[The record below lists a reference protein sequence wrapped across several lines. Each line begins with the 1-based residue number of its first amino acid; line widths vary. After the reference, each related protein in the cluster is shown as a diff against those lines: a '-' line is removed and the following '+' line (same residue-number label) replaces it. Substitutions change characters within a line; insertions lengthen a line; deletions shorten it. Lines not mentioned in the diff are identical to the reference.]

1 MQGRDAEHE
10 PGHDERADAAARPA
24 ADPAP
29 GAADAGSVDD
39 ATSAAADDVTPY
51 GPDAATAGAAG
62 RPDSGDFARQF
73 AAAAEKSGLGA
84 IAREEKLTGRDLLTA
99 VGGVRGIL
107 EALLPG
113 LVFLV
118 TYSLLTSVAGQDPQ
132 AALVPALAASVGLAV
147 VFTLARIV
155 TKGQPTQAIAGL
167 IGVIASAALAL
178 WTGDARDNYVLGF
191 FTNAAYAVALL
202 ISLLVRW
209 PAIGL
214 IVGFLMGDGVAWRED
229 RRKYRAAQFLTLVW
243 IGLFVARLVV
253 QVPLYLVDNVEAL
266 GVTRLLMGVPL
277 YALVLVFTWLVV
289 RAVYPSAARSAE

>member
-1 MQGRDAEHE
+1 MSDSAGAPGSERD
-10 PGHDERADAAARPA
+10 DERADASASASPE
-24 ADPAP
+24 
-29 GAADAGSVDD
+29 
-39 ATSAAADDVTPY
+39 ATEFS
-51 GPDAATAGAAG
+51 
-62 RPDSGDFARQF
+62 RQF

-84 IAREEKLTGRDLLTA
+84 LARDEKLSGRDLLVA

-113 LVFLV
+113 LLFLV
-118 TYSLLTSVAGQDPQ
+118 VYSSLTSFGGQDPQ
-132 AALVPALAASVGLAV
+132 TALIPALGASVGLAV
-147 VFTLARIV
+147 LFTVVRIA

-191 FTNAAYAVALL
+191 FTNAAYALAL
-202 ISLLVRW
+202 IVSLLVRW

-214 IVGFLMGDGVAWRED
+214 VVGFLMGDGVAWKQD

-243 IGLFVARLVV
+243 IGLFVGRLVV

-266 GVTRLLMGVPL
+266 GATRLLMGVPL
-277 YALVLVFTWLVV
+277 YALVLVFSWLVV
-289 RAVYPSAARSAE
+289 RAVYPSSSRSAE

>member
-1 MQGRDAEHE
+1 MLGPDPEREAAR
-10 PGHDERADAAARPA
+10 DERADAAAA
-24 ADPAP
+24 S
-29 GAADAGSVDD
+29 AADAAVPAQPRGSDPAVARDGEAD
-39 ATSAAADDVTPY
+39 AADAR
-51 GPDAATAGAAG
+51 PDAGE
-62 RPDSGDFARQF
+62 FARQF
-73 AAAAEKSGLGA
+73 SAAAEKSGLGA
-84 IAREEKLTGRDLLTA
+84 FAREERLTARDLLTA

-118 TYSLLTSVAGQDPQ
+118 TYSVLTSIVGWDPQ

-147 VFTLARIV
+147 VFTIVRIA

-167 IGVIASAALAL
+167 IGVLASAALAL
-178 WTGDARDNYVLGF
+178 WTGNARDNYVLGF
-191 FTNAAYAVALL
+191 FTNVAYAVALL

-209 PAIGL
+209 PALGL
-214 IVGFLMGDGVAWRED
+214 IVGFLMGDGVAWRDD

-277 YALVLVFTWLVV
+277 YALLLVFTWLVV
-289 RAVYPSAARSAE
+289 RAVYPSSARSAG

>member
-1 MQGRDAEHE
+1 MSDSAGSPGSEHD
-10 PGHDERADAAARPA
+10 DERADAS
-24 ADPAP
+24 AP
-29 GAADAGSVDD
+29 SSPEASEFG
-39 ATSAAADDVTPY
+39 
-51 GPDAATAGAAG
+51 
-62 RPDSGDFARQF
+62 RQF

-84 IAREEKLTGRDLLTA
+84 LARDEKLSGRDLLVA

-118 TYSLLTSVAGQDPQ
+118 VYSSLTSFGGQDPQ
-132 AALVPALAASVGLAV
+132 AALFPALGASVGLAV
-147 VFTLARIV
+147 VFTIVRIA

-191 FTNAAYAVALL
+191 FTNAAYALALMV
-202 ISLLVRW
+202 SLLVRW

-214 IVGFLMGDGVAWRED
+214 IVGFLMGDGVAWKHD

-243 IGLFVARLVV
+243 IGLFVGRLLV

-266 GVTRLLMGVPL
+266 GATRLLMGVPL
-277 YALVLVFTWLVV
+277 YALVLVFSWLVV
-289 RAVYPSAARSAE
+289 RAVYPSATRSAE